1 MVLQCFVPIAS
12 YFSLYFTRFSNI
24 LRSQLVDPFGSH
36 KWRACWQAR
45 YGCKHKSNSGQ
56 PSSEDP
62 HTVSMNSKSFYFTKV
77 LIKAFGAYDICSR
90 KLKKND
96 TIDCS
101 RLLSTTSSL
110 LNSPY

>member
-1 MVLQCFVPIAS
+1 MVANTKV
-12 YFSLYFTRFSNI
+12 SN
-24 LRSQLVDPFGSH
+24 R
-36 KWRACWQAR
+36 C
-45 YGCKHKSNSGQ
+45 Q

-77 LIKAFGAYDICSR
+77 FIKAFGAYDIDSR
-90 KLKKND
+90 KVKKND
-96 TIDCS
+96 IIDCC